1 MNKFLKHKHSLLNDL
16 LQDTILN
23 NSSYR
28 INWSYVNLNRDY
40 NKALRL
46 FRSLPKEVQKP
57 PMVLRSLPSR
67 MWLCDEIVPPGFV
80 VRVLPEDAKSVDSAG
95 VDFTALIEAGKAVQ
109 EQIKKERD
117 ENDLRIEELIKSGVI
132 TKQQYRTLWQ
142 LGASPKITITYTER
156 YGKSLVKYFDD
167 WLQYVSGL
175 GDGDD
180 SESAKAKI
188 GFQLGD

>member
-1 MNKFLKHKHSLLNDL
+1 MSKAMNKFLEHKHSLLNDL

-67 MWLCDEIVPPGFV
+67 MWFCDEIVPPGFV

-95 VDFTALIEAGKAVQ
+95 VDFSALIEAGKAVQ

-132 TKQQYRTLWQ
+132 TKQQYRTLRQ
-142 LGASPKITITYTER
+142 LGGSPKLTITFTEQCS
-156 YGKSLVKYFDD
+156 KPVTQFFND
-167 WLQYVSGL
+167 WARHAV
-175 GDGDD
+175 
-180 SESAKAKI
+180 E
-188 GFQLGD
+188 